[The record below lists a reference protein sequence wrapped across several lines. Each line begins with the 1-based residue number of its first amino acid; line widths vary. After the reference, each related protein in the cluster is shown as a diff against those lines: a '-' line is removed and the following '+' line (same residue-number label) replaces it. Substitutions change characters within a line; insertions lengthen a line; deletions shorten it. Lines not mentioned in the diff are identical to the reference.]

1 MGQQRGELTQRR
13 RAGCDALVADVK
25 KRTDVLHIVRRSRS
39 GSCRVFPHT
48 PCTDLQLVNNSG
60 TTCEL
65 LRRYSGTRFSA
76 ATDSPSL
83 DCIQGERRTMT
94 FRRSRAGTASSTP
107 MSRRSSTVRAP
118 APRGITFPERDPAD
132 TDVFLS
138 SDRWVRL
145 KQRLPSGCDEAD
157 PRRLPAASPRSS
169 RRRRRAPPLAA
180 LSTSPRSLDSTPR
193 RRRPLSDPLAM
204 ACGATTRAR
213 RPRTT
218 SPLSSPSRSARRRSL
233 ATPFS
238 PVGFVEYCQD
248 SPPLTLINFQVSS
261 PQK

>member
-1 MGQQRGELTQRR
+1 M
-13 RAGCDALVADVK
+13 
-25 KRTDVLHIVRRSRS
+25 LHIVRRSRS

-145 KQRLPSGCDEAD
+145 KHVYRQGAMKLTPAVFLQPHPAPREGGDEHLPW
-157 PRRLPAASPRSS
+157 PRCQHLLGRWTRPQGGGDLS
-169 RRRRRAPPLAA
+169 RIRWPWPVELQHEQGGREPPHH
-180 LSTSPRSLDSTPR
+180 
-193 RRRPLSDPLAM
+193 
-204 ACGATTRAR
+204 
-213 RPRTT
+213 
-218 SPLSSPSRSARRRSL
+218 SARRHARPEEDHL
-233 ATPFS
+233 QRHS
-238 PVGFVEYCQD
+238 PR
-248 SPPLTLINFQVSS
+248 
-261 PQK
+261 